1 MLKSFCKRI
10 QVKTIKDNEF
20 FNITNVGLVEI
31 IKDLDCYTLILSSED
46 ETFKTKFEVIISF

>member
-31 IKDLDCYTLILSSED
+31 IKDLDCYTLILTSED